1 MTNGTSAI
9 ILFAVLL
16 GPTAALAAG
25 GKITISTPMDGA
37 MVAAGE
43 KFKLSYE
50 ARPGQDDHH
59 LHFNVDGERMDILRQ
74 LKGTVEVDGLTPGKH
89 QLCLLMNTRGHVP
102 SGTESCVNVEA
113 K

>member
-1 MTNGTSAI
+1 MTNSISAI
-9 ILFAVLL
+9 FLFAVLL
-16 GPTAALAAG
+16 GSVSALAAG

-43 KFKLSYE
+43 KIELSYE
-50 ARPGQDDHH
+50 ASPGQDDDH

-89 QLCLLMNTRGHVP
+89 QLCLLMNTKGHVP

>member
-1 MTNGTSAI
+1 MTNGTSAT

-16 GPTAALAAG
+16 GSTSALAAG
-25 GKITISTPMDGA
+25 GRITISTPIDGA

-43 KFKLSYE
+43 KIKLSYE
-50 ARPGQDDHH
+50 AIPGQDDHH
-59 LHFNVDGERMDILRQ
+59 LHFNVDGERSDILRQ
-74 LKGTVEVDGLTPGKH
+74 LKGTVEVDGLAPGKH

-102 SGTESCVNVEA
+102 SGTESCVSVEA